1 MTTHKNEFSSTKPL
15 AIGLIASLLLIV
27 GFGGW
32 AVMAQLSGAI
42 IATGQ
47 IEVDQNRQIVQHPD
61 GGVVS
66 EILVEEGDTVANGDV
81 LLRLDPRNQQSELS
95 IIQGQL
101 FELMARRGRLV
112 AERDNLES
120 VTFDPRLIEA
130 AQIDPA
136 INELK
141 SGQEQLFHARRENLT
156 KQVEQLRKRT
166 SQIDNQIDGI
176 IAQKAALNTQLE
188 LIEIELVDQ
197 QKLLDRGLA
206 QASRVLALQRTQ
218 AELSGNLGDLIARE
232 AEAAGRI
239 TEIEIEIQSQYTKRQ
254 EEAITRL
261 RDQQFR
267 AMELEERAKALI
279 DRLERMDIRAPAS
292 GIVYGLT
299 IFTPRSVIRP
309 AEPVMYLIPQD
320 RPLII
325 AAQVSPINIDE
336 LFITQD
342 VTLRFSAL
350 DQRQTPELFGKV
362 VKVSADAFVDEATRA
377 TYYRAEIILNDGQ
390 IDRLPANITLI
401 PGMPVEAFI
410 KTSDRSPLSYLV
422 KPLTDYFVKAFREG
436 QIPFSCKLFHASV
449 APNKRRK
456 SQS

>member
-1 MTTHKNEFSSTKPL
+1 MTAHKNEFSSTKPL

-325 AAQVSPINIDE
+325 AAQVSPINIYE

-436 QIPFSCKLFHASV
+436 
-449 APNKRRK
+449 
-456 SQS
+456 

>member
-267 AMELEERAKALI
+267 ALELEERAKALI

-436 QIPFSCKLFHASV
+436 
-449 APNKRRK
+449 
-456 SQS
+456 

>member
-66 EILVEEGDTVANGDV
+66 EILVEEGDTMANGDV

-309 AEPVMYLIPQD
+309 AEPVMYLIPKD

-325 AAQVSPINIDE
+325 AAQVSPINIYE

-362 VKVSADAFVDEATRA
+362 VKVSADAFVDEAIRA